1 MVACEPGPGTRAF
14 CTKEEEDR
22 TPLVRWGDRGLKRE
36 LMEIAGR
43 EDDEKNLRVYG
54 RHDSENNAVFFDL
67 TDNGTV

>member
-43 EDDEKNLRVYG
+43 EDDECSMMKKICVSMVGMIARIML
-54 RHDSENNAVFFDL
+54 SFS
-67 TDNGTV
+67 T